1 MDMISN
7 DLNEFLDG
15 LEKLLEEG
23 DPAAL
28 DSVIAIQCTTPEI
41 RNAVLVDALV
51 LSCAGRYLNMVK
63 HLLAE
68 YGLDPNATSQ
78 TIDELRGQPPLILA
92 AKCVDWISMQLESNI
107 DSQVETIVQLF
118 RHGARLSCPSRLGKT
133 ALSYV
138 THVRV
143 ADALLACED
152 AEDLQKALAQKDNED
167 ERDALLQALGK
178 DGDDPFNTQYALQLI
193 ERGANIHTVDKW
205 GSTALMLAVMNNHLL
220 VVSMLA
226 RNDDLMLAKTA
237 DHMNIWH
244 LVTAH
249 KESSGDPAIID
260 ILLSRH
266 AIIDTGVDEIDKRGY
281 TCFHYSAESGMTNAL
296 VKALAHRHKESLEV
310 AEPNEGLTPVTS
322 RRKSRQHRACRNN
335 T

>member
-15 LEKLLEEG
+15 LEKLLKEG

-28 DSVIAIQCTTPEI
+28 DSVIAIQGTTPEF

-63 HLLAE
+63 HLLTE

-92 AKCVDWISMQLESNI
+92 AKCVDWLPMQLESNI

-152 AEDLQKALAQKDNED
+152 AEDLRK
-167 ERDALLQALGK
+167 LLLKRIMRMEEMLYCKLLGRMATTLSTRNMHCNSSN
-178 DGDDPFNTQYALQLI
+178 GVRTFTQ
-193 ERGANIHTVDKW
+193 
-205 GSTALMLAVMNNHLL
+205 
-220 VVSMLA
+220 
-226 RNDDLMLAKTA
+226 
-237 DHMNIWH
+237 
-244 LVTAH
+244 
-249 KESSGDPAIID
+249 
-260 ILLSRH
+260 
-266 AIIDTGVDEIDKRGY
+266 
-281 TCFHYSAESGMTNAL
+281 
-296 VKALAHRHKESLEV
+296 
-310 AEPNEGLTPVTS
+310 
-322 RRKSRQHRACRNN
+322 
-335 T
+335 